1 MTGDGLKTFNA
12 KNLVP
17 VTVWR
22 NFAPSLRVSRTMQEK
37 VVELKKYRRM
47 KMLQTNLQEVESAAE
62 LQKMLEENENVM
74 VCCGRM
80 GPMCIPVYEVM
91 EEIEEDYSHV
101 KFAVMAFDSPEAGVI
116 RNAPECRG
124 FMGLPFTMYY
134 KNGKVV
140 NATSSIQNFKQVT
153 NILDD
158 SFGKN

>member
-1 MTGDGLKTFNA
+1 MRL
-12 KNLVP
+12 
-17 VTVWR
+17 
-22 NFAPSLRVSRTMQEK
+22 
-37 VVELKKYRRM
+37 
-47 KMLQTNLQEVESAAE
+47 LQTNLQEVESASD

-101 KFAVMAFDSPEAGVI
+101 KFAVMAFDSPEAHII

-134 KNGKVV
+134 KNGKVAK
-140 NATSSIQNFKQVT
+140 ATSSIQNFKQVT
-153 NILDD
+153 TSLEE